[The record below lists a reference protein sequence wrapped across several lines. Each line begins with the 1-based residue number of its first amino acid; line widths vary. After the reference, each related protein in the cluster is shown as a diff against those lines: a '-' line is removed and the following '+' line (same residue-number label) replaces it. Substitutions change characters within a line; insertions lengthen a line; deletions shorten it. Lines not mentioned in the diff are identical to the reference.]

1 MTSADADHV
10 RLDLRMR
17 SQRFSS
23 VPGRSQGHVP
33 RMCPRS
39 LVDRAQR
46 PLARERQVPPPER

>member
-23 VPGRSQGHVP
+23 VLGRSQGHVP
-33 RMCPRS
+33 RNVPRS
-39 LVDRAQR
+39 LVHRAPR
-46 PLARERQVPPPER
+46 PLARERQVPPLER